1 MGSGQGPAGRIQEH
15 VKAERAAMSDTDSF
29 IDEVTEEVRRD
40 RLFQLF
46 RRYAWIAV
54 LVIVVVVGGAAW
66 NEYSK
71 AQDRAAAEKLGD
83 DIVAA
88 LAANDSAARA
98 VALTDI
104 QVDHP
109 GGAAIVNFLIA
120 ATSIESGQPAD
131 AVAALTDIA
140 SDGDLPEVYRQIAAF
155 KALTLQSNTLPV
167 ADRRLQFTALAQPGA
182 PLRLLAQEQLALIDI
197 AEGDTSAALDKL
209 QAILQDAET
218 SSDLQQRVAQVIV
231 ALGGTPQTLQR
242 SQG

>member
-1 MGSGQGPAGRIQEH
+1 
-15 VKAERAAMSDTDSF
+15 MSDTDSF

-40 RLFQLF
+40 RLFQFF

-88 LAANDSAARA
+88 LAANDSASRA

-109 GGAAIVNFLIA
+109 GGSAIVNFLIA
-120 ATSIESGQPAD
+120 ATSVESGQPAD

-155 KALTLQSNTLPV
+155 KALTLQSDTLPV

-197 AEGDTSAALDKL
+197 AEGDTGAALDKL